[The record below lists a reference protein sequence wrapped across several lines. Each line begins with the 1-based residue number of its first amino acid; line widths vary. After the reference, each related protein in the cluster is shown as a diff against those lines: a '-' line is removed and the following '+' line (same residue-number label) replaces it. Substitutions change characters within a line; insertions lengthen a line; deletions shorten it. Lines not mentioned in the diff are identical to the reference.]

1 MRPENL
7 MRCVWQDRRGQS
19 VVESAFVLLVLLT
32 TLIGIFD
39 LGQVLFIH
47 QSFVE
52 RVRHAARYAVVNSY
66 DPVAFKNMVLY
77 RQTTVPAGQTS
88 GIFGLTPDTVSITHS
103 GAGTNDDRIVVSITS
118 YPYRFFTPLIAGVFV
133 GRNITVSLPSEIP

>member
-1 MRPENL
+1 MLPNNL
-7 MRCVWQDRRGQS
+7 MRCLWQDRRGQS
-19 VVESAFVLLVLLT
+19 AVESALILLVLLT

-39 LGQVLFIH
+39 LGQLLFIH

-77 RQTTVPAGQTS
+77 RQLTVPEGATS
-88 GIFGLTPDTVSITHS
+88 GIFGLTAGMVTVTRP
-103 GAGTNDDRIVVSITS
+103 GVGTNDERIVVSITS
-118 YPYRFFTPLIAGVFV
+118 YPYRFFTPLIAGAFV